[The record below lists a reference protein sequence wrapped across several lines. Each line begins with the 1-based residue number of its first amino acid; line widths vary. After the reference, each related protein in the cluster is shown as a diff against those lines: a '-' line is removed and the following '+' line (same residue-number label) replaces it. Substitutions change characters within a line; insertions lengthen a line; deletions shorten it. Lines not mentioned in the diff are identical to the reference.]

1 MLPRSTSLL
10 VIAGLTACFAAVSV
24 AARAQAT
31 GVPAGTV
38 VAKQGD
44 IAVTLADIDAF
55 ARGIPEEQRP
65 GFFNSPTRLENLIGS
80 LLLKKQL
87 AAEARA
93 AQLDKD
99 PEVAAQVA
107 LAVDDALSAARMS
120 QFKQDLELPDFD
132 ALAKEEYVG
141 HKEKYVVPARVD
153 VKHIL
158 VSTKSRSVDEARALA
173 QTVEKELK
181 AQPGQF
187 DAFVEKYSE
196 DPSKATNKGLMVD
209 AAGSKYVPAFA
220 IAAGALKKVGDVSPI
235 VETKFG
241 FHILELVNRTDK
253 KQVAFEEAKPQ
264 IVAQLRNAFI
274 EKAVQKH
281 TSDLRSQPL
290 EAKPEVVASLRSRYG
305 VEMAPPKVPA
315 AQPGT

>member
-1 MLPRSTSLL
+1 MRPRFASLL
-10 VIAGLTACFAAVSV
+10 VIAGLTSCCVAFPGIAV
-24 AARAQAT
+24 AQAT
-31 GVPAGTV
+31 SSPADTV
-38 VAKQGD
+38 VAKRGG

-55 ARGIPEEQRP
+55 ARSIPENQRP
-65 GFFNSPTRLENLIGS
+65 GFFDSPTRLENLIDS

-107 LAVDDALSAARMS
+107 LAVDDALSTVRVNR
-120 QFKQDLELPDFD
+120 FKQDLKLPDFD

-158 VSTKSRSVDEARALA
+158 ISTKSRDADEARVLA
-173 QTVEKELK
+173 QTVEKELR

-187 DAFVEKYSE
+187 DALVEKYSE
-196 DPSKATNKGLMVD
+196 DPSKAANKGLMVD
-209 AAGSKYVPAFA
+209 ATGGKYVPAFA
-220 IAAGALKKVGDVSPI
+220 TAAAALKKVGDISHI
-235 VETKFG
+235 VETTFG
-241 FHILELVNRTDK
+241 FHILELVNRTEK
-253 KQVAFEEAKPQ
+253 KQVPFEEAKPQ
-264 IVAQLRNAFI
+264 IVAQLRTAYI
-274 EKAVQKH
+274 EKQMQEH
-281 TSDLRSQPL
+281 TSNLRSQPL
-290 EAKPEVVASLRSRYG
+290 EATPEVVASLRTRYG
-305 VEMAPPKVPA
+305 SEPVPPKAPA

>member
-1 MLPRSTSLL
+1 MLPRFASLL
-10 VIAGLTACFAAVSV
+10 VVAGLTSCFTAFPV

-31 GVPAGTV
+31 GAAADTI
-38 VAKQGD
+38 VAKQGE
-44 IAVTLADIDAF
+44 IAVTLGDIDAF
-55 ARGIPEEQRP
+55 ARGIPVEQRP
-65 GFFNSPTRLENLIGS
+65 GFFDNPTRLENLIGS

-120 QFKQDLELPDFD
+120 QFKQDLKLPDFD

-141 HKEKYVVPARVD
+141 HKEKYVVPARAD

-158 VSTKSRSVDEARALA
+158 ISTKSRSADEARALA

-187 DAFVEKYSE
+187 DALVEKYSE

-209 AAGSKYVPAFA
+209 ASGSKYVPAFA
-220 IAAGALKKVGDVSPI
+220 TAAAALKKVGDISPI

-241 FHILELVNRTDK
+241 FHILELVNRTEQ
-253 KQVAFEEAKPQ
+253 KQVSFEEAKPQ
-264 IVAQLRNAFI
+264 IVAKLRTTYI
-274 EKAVQKH
+274 EKAVEKH

-290 EAKPEVVASLRSRYG
+290 EAKPEIVASLRSRYG

>member
-1 MLPRSTSLL
+1 MLPRFASLL
-10 VIAGLTACFAAVSV
+10 VVAGLTSCLTAFPVTV
-24 AARAQAT
+24 RAQAPGSAADT
-31 GVPAGTV
+31 I

-44 IAVTLADIDAF
+44 IAVTLGDIDAF

-107 LAVDDALSAARMS
+107 LAVDDALSTARMS
-120 QFKQDLELPDFD
+120 RFKQDLEMPDFD

-141 HKEKYVVPARVD
+141 HREKYVVPARVD

-158 VSTKSRSVDEARALA
+158 ISTKSRSVDEARALA
-173 QTVEKELK
+173 QTVEKELQ

-187 DAFVEKYSE
+187 DALVEKYSE

-220 IAAGALKKVGDVSPI
+220 TAAGALKKVGDISPI

-253 KQVAFEEAKPQ
+253 KQVAFDEAKPQ
-264 IVAQLRNAFI
+264 IVAQLRNAYI
-274 EKAVQKH
+274 EKAVQEH

-290 EAKPEVVASLRSRYG
+290 EAKPEIVASLRSRYG